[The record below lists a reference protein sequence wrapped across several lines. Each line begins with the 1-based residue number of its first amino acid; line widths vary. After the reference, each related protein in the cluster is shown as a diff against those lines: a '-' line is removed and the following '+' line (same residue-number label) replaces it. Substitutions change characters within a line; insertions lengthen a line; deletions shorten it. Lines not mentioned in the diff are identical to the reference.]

1 MLVMY
6 DPEFTKM
13 KERKKLT
20 YIHETLVYVYKLRIS
35 LNIIGIILTSLLLLA
50 SDGGLILGVIKFVE
64 AIYNP
69 ADSGS
74 VFGAIV
80 GCLFI
85 IAGVCT
91 LTFMYIIFII
101 CFKDC
106 LHSHRKALKEIKE
119 LME

>member
-1 MLVMY
+1 MY

-20 YIHETLVYVYKLRIS
+20 YIHDTLVYVYKLRIS

-74 VFGAIV
+74 IFGAIV
-80 GCLFI
+80 GCLLI
-85 IAGVCT
+85 IAGMFA
-91 LTFMYIIFII
+91 LTFLYFVFIM
-101 CFKDC
+101 CFTDC
-106 LHSHRKALKEIKE
+106 LRSHRKALKEIKE